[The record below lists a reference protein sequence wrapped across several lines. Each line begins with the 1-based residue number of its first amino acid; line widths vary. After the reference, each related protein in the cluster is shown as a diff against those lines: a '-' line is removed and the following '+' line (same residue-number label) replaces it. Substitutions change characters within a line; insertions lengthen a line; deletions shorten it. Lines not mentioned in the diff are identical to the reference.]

1 MSGCVTHLPF
11 DLLYKQKGSIFRN
24 KMSSSAEV
32 LHNIIILING
42 VMQCLIQRR
51 TPHITYLVVDH
62 CTASHAPVSTFYRM
76 RETHRKGAP
85 LQLKLICGGRKTA
98 SVPSV
103 ARLNA
108 GIITLIPSRK
118 LDHGC
123 NVYNQR
129 WHRYTRKQ
137 GGAGSM
143 LLWMTLTSI
152 KNQPCSTSTRGR
164 THKLQLHQHLSI
176 YPQTRQETSD
186 LTAHSKALETIFSA
200 YEGPIMGSFRRFF
213 RG

>member
-11 DLLYKQKGSIFRN
+11 DLLYKQKGSIFKN
-24 KMSSSAEV
+24 KMSSSAQV

-62 CTASHAPVSTFYRM
+62 RTASHAPVSTFYRM
-76 RETHRKGAP
+76 RETHRKGAL

-103 ARLNA
+103 ARLNV

-129 WHRYTRKQ
+129 WHRYTHKQ

-143 LLWMTLTSI
+143 LLWMTLTFI
-152 KNQPCSTSTRGR
+152 KNQPCSHQHGAARTNSSCTNTWAF
-164 THKLQLHQHLSI
+164 THKHVKRRVILLHTVKRL
-176 YPQTRQETSD
+176 R
-186 LTAHSKALETIFSA
+186 LFSVLMKL
-200 YEGPIMGSFRRFF
+200 P
-213 RG
+213 